1 MRPEFTITRM
11 SGGRCRFVLKSGNGQ
26 VLLHGLTTYSSVDA
40 CLNGIE
46 SVRNN
51 GSDCKNYVIL
61 ESLKKKPFFVLKSGN
76 GRPIG
81 YGNNYSSLKACR
93 NGMSKLPDILSVIVA
108 VGYQADSNRAGGC
121 QYALISLWERLKDE
135 AANFLFAFA
144 IERGRVFGL

>member
-1 MRPEFTITRM
+1 MRPEFKITRR

-26 VLLHGLTTYSSVDA
+26 VLLHGLTTYSSVDT

-51 GSDCKNYVIL
+51 GSDCNNYVIL
-61 ESLKKKPFFVLKSGN
+61 ESLKKMPFFVLKSGN
-76 GRPIG
+76 GKPIG
-81 YGNNYSSLKACR
+81 YGNNYSSLKACK
-93 NGMSKLPDILSVIVA
+93 NGMSKLPEILSAFVA

-121 QYALISLWERLKDE
+121 QYSLRSLWERFKDE

-144 IERGRVFGL
+144 IGRGRVFGL